1 MDIRQLSEEVETVSR
16 QYAQTH
22 HIERDETWFLLKL
35 QEEVG
40 ELTQAYL
47 MLAGQARQKGKT
59 REELQGEFHQEIA
72 DTLCHVLLLARY
84 HGVDLERIIREKWL
98 SWNQK

>member
-1 MDIRQLSEEVETVSR
+1 MEIRQLSEEVEHVSR

-22 HIERDETWFLLKL
+22 HIERDGTWFLLKL

-59 REELQGEFHQEIA
+59 RQELQGEFHEEIA
-72 DTLCHVLLLARY
+72 DTFCHILLLARHY
-84 HGVDLERIIREKWL
+84 SVDLERIIREKWL
-98 SWNQK
+98 SWSLK